1 MTKKFIFS
9 VKRYIVNTGGQ
20 DDQMIEHME
29 QKEIGD
35 CPRKRVRPLFLV
47 VKFLTVNDHD
57 IKIGQNRS
65 KKKL

>member
-9 VKRYIVNTGGQ
+9 VKRNIVNTGGQ

-29 QKEIGD
+29 QKKIGD
-35 CPRKRVRPLFLV
+35 CPQKRVRPLFLV

>member
-1 MTKKFIFS
+1 M
-9 VKRYIVNTGGQ
+9 NTGGQ